1 MKKDLI
7 LELYKLQSK
16 IIYKYLL
23 KHGLSK
29 EDCEDIIHDSFI
41 KAIEYIDE
49 VEETKAASWLFTV
62 TLNTMRTKKKRDNKI
77 LPLLNSEEFLNNLY
91 ADEDSLKSILLKD
104 TVLEVRETLNLL
116 SEGNKEL
123 LIMKY
128 EMNFSYKDIG
138 MILGFNENKVKTYL
152 FRARENFKK
161 LWREKYGQ

>member
-49 VEETKAASWLFTV
+49 VEETKATSWLFTV

-91 ADEDSLKSILLKD
+91 ADEDSLKSIISKD
-104 TVLEVRETLNLL
+104 TVLEVREILNLL
-116 SEGNKEL
+116 SEGNREL

-138 MILGFNENKVKTYL
+138 MVLGFSENKVKTYL

>member
-49 VEETKAASWLFTV
+49 VEETKATSWLFTV

-91 ADEDSLKSILLKD
+91 ADEDSLKSIISKD
-104 TVLEVRETLNLL
+104 TVLEVREILNLL

-138 MILGFNENKVKTYL
+138 MVLGFSENKVKTYL

>member
-49 VEETKAASWLFTV
+49 VEETKATSWLFTV

-77 LPLLNSEEFLNNLY
+77 IPLLNSEEFLNNLY
-91 ADEDSLKSILLKD
+91 ANEDSLKSIISKD
-104 TVLEVRETLNLL
+104 TVLEVREILNSL
-116 SEGNKEL
+116 SEGNREL

-138 MILGFNENKVKTYL
+138 MVLGFSENKVKTYL

>member
-49 VEETKAASWLFTV
+49 VEETKATSWLFTV

-77 LPLLNSEEFLNNLY
+77 IPLLNSEEFLNNLY
-91 ADEDSLKSILLKD
+91 ADEDSLKSIISKD
-104 TVLEVRETLNLL
+104 TVLEVREILNLL
-116 SEGNKEL
+116 SEGNREL

-138 MILGFNENKVKTYL
+138 MVLGFSENKVKTYL